1 MRDEKKRSKKR
12 VAWMAPQQKRDAFPK
27 RKAHKHAKGSCGK
40 KLVGLLAPGVENAEM
55 KWTRESR
62 AAAAQHE
69 RDLGREAA
77 AAAAERDADDAA
89 AWLDEAD
96 EAAALACDEADEAAA
111 LACDEA
117 DEAALAWEEEAAR
130 LCEECEAAAAELD
143 DASAAT
149 RQD

>member
-27 RKAHKHAKGSCGK
+27 RKAHKHAKCGGK

-69 RDLGREAA
+69 RDVGREAA

-89 AWLDEAD
+89 AWL
-96 EAAALACDEADEAAA
+96 DEADEAAA

>member
-27 RKAHKHAKGSCGK
+27 RKAHKHAKGCAGK

-96 EAAALACDEADEAAA
+96 DAAAY
-111 LACDEA
+111 EA

>member
-27 RKAHKHAKGSCGK
+27 RKAHKHAKACGK

-77 AAAAERDADDAA
+77 AAVAERDADDAA

-96 EAAALACDEADEAAA
+96 EAAAY
-111 LACDEA
+111 EA

-130 LCEECEAAAAELD
+130 LCEECEAAATELD

>member
-27 RKAHKHAKGSCGK
+27 RKAHKHAKGGCGK

-96 EAAALACDEADEAAA
+96 EAAALACDEADEAA
-111 LACDEA
+111 
-117 DEAALAWEEEAAR
+117 LAWEEEAAR

>member
-27 RKAHKHAKGSCGK
+27 RKAHKRAKGGCGK

-96 EAAALACDEADEAAA
+96 EAAAY
-111 LACDEA
+111 EA

-130 LCEECEAAAAELD
+130 LCEECEATAAELD

>member
-27 RKAHKHAKGSCGK
+27 RKAHKHAKGCVGK

-89 AWLDEAD
+89 AWLDEAA
-96 EAAALACDEADEAAA
+96 EAAAY
-111 LACDEA
+111 EA

>member
-27 RKAHKHAKGSCGK
+27 RKAHKHAKGGCGK

-89 AWLDEAD
+89 AWLDEAA
-96 EAAALACDEADEAAA
+96 EAAAY
-111 LACDEA
+111 EA

>member
-96 EAAALACDEADEAAA
+96 EAAALACDEADEAA
-111 LACDEA
+111 
-117 DEAALAWEEEAAR
+117 LAWEEEAAR

>member
-69 RDLGREAA
+69 RDLGRE
-77 AAAAERDADDAA
+77 
-89 AWLDEAD
+89 DEAD
-96 EAAALACDEADEAAA
+96 EAAAY
-111 LACDEA
+111 EA

>member
-27 RKAHKHAKGSCGK
+27 RKAHKHAQGCGK

-89 AWLDEAD
+89 AWLDEA
-96 EAAALACDEADEAAA
+96 AAY
-111 LACDEA
+111 EA

>member
-27 RKAHKHAKGSCGK
+27 RKAHKHAKACGK

-96 EAAALACDEADEAAA
+96 EAAALACDEADEAA
-111 LACDEA
+111 
-117 DEAALAWEEEAAR
+117 LAWEEEAAR
-130 LCEECEAAAAELD
+130 LCEECEAAATELD

>member
-27 RKAHKHAKGSCGK
+27 RKAHKHAKGCAGK

-77 AAAAERDADDAA
+77 AAAAERDADEAA
-89 AWLDEAD
+89 AWLDEA
-96 EAAALACDEADEAAA
+96 AAY
-111 LACDEA
+111 EA

>member
-27 RKAHKHAKGSCGK
+27 RKAHKHAKGCAGK

-96 EAAALACDEADEAAA
+96 EAAAY
-111 LACDEA
+111 EA

>member
-27 RKAHKHAKGSCGK
+27 RKAHKHAKGCAGK

-69 RDLGREAA
+69 RDLGHEAA
-77 AAAAERDADDAA
+77 AAAAERDADEAA

-96 EAAALACDEADEAAA
+96 EAAAY
-111 LACDEA
+111 EA

>member
-27 RKAHKHAKGSCGK
+27 RKAHKHAKGGCGK

-96 EAAALACDEADEAAA
+96 EAAAY
-111 LACDEA
+111 EA